1 MEASGDSVILRYCQL
16 GTVKTGRDRHVNA
29 DFLGGAVL
37 LGLGTG
43 ALVWV
48 RRQERE
54 AHSSGLAIACAARD
68 DPLAKR
74 LDAYAR
80 AKRLRP
86 LDQIAAF
93 GAGCTLV
100 GLLLVF
106 SSLAMPQGQVR
117 ASDAAIAAVPGTKAT
132 VPGQSGSATLVP
144 QQVPGAPLAQDGD
157 ATGGLLPTTMAFIAA
172 GGLAMV
178 VGALLL
184 GLASG
189 RWAKSVGTAMIAVG
203 LAANGYLVKEVKF
216 GDIFKFN
223 TRIDKVGIE
232 VDFRNKLAELAQFGP
247 EQLQSFDDFDSGR
260 AEIRPHMKDALDSV
274 CARWKAQGGRDQRG
288 VLLVIGSTDRMRLAA
303 ATLRQYES
311 NVGLARAR
319 AESVRTS
326 LVEQCDVPPS
336 QLVTLVSGPR
346 HTPTDVTILP
356 AGEAAKDRSVAVWAL
371 WSVPNK
377 K

>member
-1 MEASGDSVILRYCQL
+1 M
-16 GTVKTGRDRHVNA
+16 NA

-37 LGLGTG
+37 LGLGAG
-43 ALVWV
+43 AWVWV

-54 AHSSGLAIACAARD
+54 LHSSVSAASAVEPE
-68 DPLAKR
+68 DPMARR
-74 LDAYAR
+74 LDIYLR
-80 AKRLRP
+80 AKQWRR
-86 LDQIAAF
+86 LDQIAAL
-93 GAGCTLV
+93 GAGYAFV
-100 GLLLVF
+100 GLLLILG
-106 SSLAMPQGQVR
+106 SLVMPQLQMRGG
-117 ASDAAIAAVPGTKAT
+117 DAPIVMVPDITAT
-132 VPGQSGSATLVP
+132 HSGHSGSATIAAP
-144 QQVPGAPLAQDGD
+144 QVPGAPLAQGSD
-157 ATGGLLPTTMAFIAA
+157 TTSILLPTTMAFVAA
-172 GGLAMV
+172 GGLAIV

-232 VDFRNKLAELAQFGP
+232 LDFRNKLAELAQFGP
-247 EQLQSFDDFDSGR
+247 EQLPSFDDFDSGR
-260 AEIRPHMKDALDSV
+260 AEIRPHMKDALDAV
-274 CARWKAQGGRDQRG
+274 CARWRDHGGRDQRG
-288 VLLVIGSTDRMRLAA
+288 VLLVIGSTDRMRLVA

-326 LVEQCDVPPS
+326 LVEQCGVPPS

-346 HTPTDVTILP
+346 HTPTDATILP